1 MSQQA
6 KQLYDALVTLSH
18 HFSTTCCES
27 SHCEEFTLIDYLA
40 LRSIQNQPECSIQTV
55 GQSLGFTKSGAT
67 RVIKRLEARNM
78 ISICVNPDDSRIKCL
93 SLTELAENCLQSV
106 VSIQEKRLDK
116 LLQKMEPET
125 AKQLTQGLQTLV
137 QQLK

>member
-1 MSQQA
+1 MSQHA

-67 RVIKRLEARNM
+67 RVIKRLQGRNM

-93 SLTELAENCLQSV
+93 TLTELAENCLQSV
-106 VSIQEKRLDK
+106 VSIQEKRMDK
-116 LLQKMEPET
+116 LLKKMEPET

>member
-67 RVIKRLEARNM
+67 RVIKRLQGRNM

-93 SLTELAENCLQSV
+93 TLTELAENCLQSV
-106 VSIQEKRLDK
+106 VSIQEKRMDK
-116 LLQKMEPET
+116 LLKKMEPET

>member
-18 HFSTTCCES
+18 HFSTSCCES

-67 RVIKRLEARNM
+67 RVIKRLQARNM

-106 VSIQEKRLDK
+106 ISLQEKRMDK

>member
-1 MSQQA
+1 MSQHA

-40 LRSIQNQPECSIQTV
+40 LRSIQNQPECSVQTV

-67 RVIKRLEARNM
+67 RVIKRLQARNM

-106 VSIQEKRLDK
+106 VSIQEKRMDK
-116 LLQKMEPET
+116 LLKKMEPET

>member
-67 RVIKRLEARNM
+67 RVIKRLEARDM

-93 SLTELAENCLQSV
+93 SLTKLAEDCLKST
-106 VSIQEKRLDK
+106 IRFQEKRIDK
-116 LLQKMEPET
+116 LLQKMEPEAAT
-125 AKQLTQGLQTLV
+125 QLAQGLQNLI
-137 QQLK
+137 QHLK